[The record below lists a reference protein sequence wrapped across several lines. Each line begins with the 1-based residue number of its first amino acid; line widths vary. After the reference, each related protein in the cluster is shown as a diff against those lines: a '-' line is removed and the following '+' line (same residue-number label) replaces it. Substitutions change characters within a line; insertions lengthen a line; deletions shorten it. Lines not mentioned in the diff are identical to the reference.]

1 MDGNIIDLQG
11 YVADRASHFA
21 VWGGEG
27 TRARFALPL
36 WRAVA
41 LAKVRRVGLLKRPK
55 SEEAAALTGPTLVRD
70 ERTDALARSIQVEAT
85 VPIFVLDLGADEARR
100 HYDGSTIPA
109 AVEPPLVLERPNE
122 LVVALGTRGPFEWF
136 LILDTPGE
144 KVEKLDALA
153 REQLLFFAGEC
164 AGLLDYQGI
173 ADEDAG
179 PTEE

>member
-41 LAKVRRVGLLKRPK
+41 LAKVRRVALLKRPK
-55 SEEAAALTGPTLVRD
+55 SQAEALTGPTLVRD
-70 ERTDALARSIQVEAT
+70 ERTDALARNIQIEAT

-100 HYDGSTIPA
+100 EYDGSVIPA
-109 AVEPPLVLERPNE
+109 GIEPPLVLENPDQ
-122 LVVALGTRGPFEWF
+122 LVIALGARGSFDWF

-144 KVEKLDALA
+144 KVAELDTQA

-164 AGLLDYQGI
+164 AGLLEHQGI
-173 ADEDAG
+173 ADENTDPA
-179 PTEE
+179 EE

>member
-36 WRAVA
+36 WRAAA
-41 LAKVRRVGLLKRPK
+41 LAKVRRVGLLKRPR
-55 SEEAAALTGPTLVRD
+55 SEEEALTGPTLVLD
-70 ERTDALARSIQVEAT
+70 ERTDALARNIQIEAT
-85 VPIFVLDLGADEARR
+85 VPIFVLDLGADEARLK
-100 HYDGSTIPA
+100 YDGSVIPA
-109 AVEPPLVLERPNE
+109 GIEPPIVLEDQDQF
-122 LVVALGTRGPFEWF
+122 VIALGARGPFDWF

-144 KVEKLDALA
+144 NVEELDTLV

-164 AGLLDYQGI
+164 AGLLEYQGI
-173 ADEDAG
+173 AEANADL
-179 PTEE
+179 PEE